1 MIDTV
6 NEPRITY
13 IYFRDFQIK
22 YYSTLCKKYSTLS
35 FNIQLDTYFISW
47 CQESSKFLSKKN
59 IES

>member
-1 MIDTV
+1 MTDTV

-22 YYSTLCKKYSTLS
+22 YHSTLCKKYSTLF

-47 CQESSKFLSKKN
+47 CQKSNKFLSKKY